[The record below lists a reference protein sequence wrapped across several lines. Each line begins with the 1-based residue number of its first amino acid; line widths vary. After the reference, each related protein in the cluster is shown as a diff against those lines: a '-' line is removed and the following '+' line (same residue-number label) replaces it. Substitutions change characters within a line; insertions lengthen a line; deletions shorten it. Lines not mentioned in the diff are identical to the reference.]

1 MNKFDWYGGFIK
13 PRVENSPL
21 GPQGYTRP
29 QDTMG
34 QPSPMRPDGGQTDDA
49 LQAILAME
57 GLAPG
62 EKIRAR
68 KQAQINQLRDMALNG
83 NARHWTGALAQ
94 GLAGGL
100 SGYQQSRLDPEEQ
113 AAAEER
119 RRIMER
125 IGQGIY

>member
-13 PRVENSPL
+13 PQFENSPSPTQMRQVQ
-21 GPQGYTRP
+21 PQ
-29 QDTMG
+29 MG

-49 LQAILAME
+49 LQAMLALE

-62 EKIRAR
+62 EKMRAR
-68 KQAQINQLRDMALNG
+68 KQAQINQLRDMALG
-83 NARHWTGALAQ
+83 DNARHWTGVLAQ

-100 SGYQQSRLDPEEQ
+100 SGYQQSKLDPEIE
-113 AAAEER
+113 AAAEEK

-125 IGQGIY
+125 VGLGIY